1 MIQSI
6 TKKLAPLLV
15 GLAISYTG
23 FSQSLSI
30 QGKLDRTEIKTGEQ
44 AAIDLIIRTNNLE
57 KTRFYLKESNQSG
70 EAPYTIIEF
79 GAIDTVNIEG
89 NLKEITAKL
98 ILTSFDSTL
107 ITIPPIVVESPE
119 GTAETAPQALKVTQ
133 PQVDSTH
140 PENFRDIK
148 NPWDITL
155 SLTDWLEVIFTS
167 WILWCLI
174 SVLIIGYIIYKWI
187 TRKKTIEAPIL
198 SVEPLSLIERIR
210 NQLTL
215 LEEKHLPE
223 QELFKEFYSELVSI
237 IKDYLDNS
245 RAWNT
250 LEMTSSQLL
259 EKCQT
264 EKISRDKISILKNI
278 LSEADLSKFAKSNPT
293 IESTNDSLKATITII
308 EQLEIE
314 IRNIEIRETE

>member
-1 MIQSI
+1 M
-6 TKKLAPLLV
+6 
-15 GLAISYTG
+15 
-23 FSQSLSI
+23 
-30 QGKLDRTEIKTGEQ
+30 
-44 AAIDLIIRTNNLE
+44 
-57 KTRFYLKESNQSG
+57 
-70 EAPYTIIEF
+70 
-79 GAIDTVNIEG
+79 
-89 NLKEITAKL
+89 
-98 ILTSFDSTL
+98 
-107 ITIPPIVVESPE
+107 
-119 GTAETAPQALKVTQ
+119 
-133 PQVDSTH
+133 
-140 PENFRDIK
+140 
-148 NPWDITL
+148 
-155 SLTDWLEVIFTS
+155 
-167 WILWCLI
+167 
-174 SVLIIGYIIYKWI
+174 IIGYIIYKWI

-223 QELFKEFYSELVSI
+223 QGLFKEFYSELVSI

-264 EKISRDKISILKNI
+264 EKISKDKISILKNI